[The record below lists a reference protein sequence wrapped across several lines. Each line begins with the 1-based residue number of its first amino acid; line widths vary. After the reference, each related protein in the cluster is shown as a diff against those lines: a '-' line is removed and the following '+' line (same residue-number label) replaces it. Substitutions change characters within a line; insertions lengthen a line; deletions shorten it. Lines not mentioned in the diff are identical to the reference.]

1 MTSRTYSRSQKRPTN
16 VLILG
21 SSHVARLSNYII
33 KKHHWNM
40 QFDLEQMNVSYYG
53 ISGARIAHKK
63 FHKII
68 YAFYSVVKKSDLK

>member
-1 MTSRTYSRSQKRPTN
+1 
-16 VLILG
+16 
-21 SSHVARLSNYII
+21 
-33 KKHHWNM
+33 M